1 MPELWFTADL
11 HLGHGNIIKYCQRPF
26 LNAKEKD
33 RLGEGDR
40 AGWSV
45 SRETVVRHD
54 NALIDAINERVSEK
68 DTLWILGDFSLCSF
82 EEAEAYRN
90 RITCRHVNLVWGNHD
105 LPGYEPLFEKTMQ
118 QGMVKHEG
126 QKIWLNHYPMRSWDK
141 SFHGSWHLYGHV
153 HSRLQEEDARNSRA
167 LTRDVGVDATDY
179 APVSFT
185 EMAQYMKP
193 REKEFWAWKETLGD

>member
-118 QGMVKHEG
+118 QGMVKPDAQLGQIFPWLVAFVWPCPFEVAGRGCEKFTSPHPRRRRRCDGLCSSQFYRNGAIHEAEG
-126 QKIWLNHYPMRSWDK
+126 ERVLGVERDA
-141 SFHGSWHLYGHV
+141 G
-153 HSRLQEEDARNSRA
+153 RLTGE
-167 LTRDVGVDATDY
+167 
-179 APVSFT
+179 
-185 EMAQYMKP
+185 
-193 REKEFWAWKETLGD
+193 WI